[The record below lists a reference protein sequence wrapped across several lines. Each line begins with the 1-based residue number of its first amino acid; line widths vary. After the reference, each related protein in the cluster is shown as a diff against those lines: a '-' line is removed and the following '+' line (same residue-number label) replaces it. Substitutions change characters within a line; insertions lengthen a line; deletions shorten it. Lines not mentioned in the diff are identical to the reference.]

1 MMIHGKYVCFWGGWL
16 SNFAWAPM
24 KALCLDGITRTF
36 FSSEQYFMWHKAW
49 YFKDFEILNEIEN
62 LPFNDD
68 YSYEAKKLG
77 RNVKNFNQDE
87 WFKVADD
94 VMYMGCLAKFSQNKV
109 LFDLITSP
117 EYDDKYFVEASPYD
131 CIWGVGLGEA
141 DELIADENNWR
152 GKNLLGKVL
161 DRVRLELLNG
171 YKDVIDY

>member
-1 MMIHGKYVCFWGGWL
+1 MMIHGKYVCFWNGWL

-24 KALCLDGITRTF
+24 KVKCADGVTHNF
-36 FSSEQYFMWHKAW
+36 FSSEQYFMWHKA
-49 YFKDFEILNEIEN
+49 YHFKDYKVLNEIEN
-62 LPFNDD
+62 LMFDD
-68 YSYEAKKLG
+68 TSSSEAKALG
-77 RNVKNFNQDE
+77 RKVKNFNEEE
-87 WFKVADD
+87 WNKISYDIMFK
-94 VMYMGCLAKFSQNKV
+94 GCLAKFSQNKV

-117 EYDDKYFVEASPYD
+117 EYDDKHFVEASPYD

-141 DELIADENNWR
+141 DERIADENNWR